1 MFCACNI
8 EKPNVKIRLKIKVK
22 MELNFMCES
31 GMQKYALLTEKKISP
46 SIFRKRDFMIIL
58 M

>member
-1 MFCACNI
+1 
-8 EKPNVKIRLKIKVK
+8 

-46 SIFRKRDFMIIL
+46 SIFRKRDFYDYSNVIK
-58 M
+58 